1 MNLTA
6 SIKRLLKRKLATTVL
21 VTASL
26 AAFATLGDGGRK
38 DASLKGYK
46 ANPKNFSLRSN
57 YQFRAN
63 NLFSA
68 KPTRLGTLDNPVVTH
83 QKGNSTYIMPLKKK
97 VLLDKVK
104 FNPAH

>member
-6 SIKRLLKRKLATTVL
+6 SIKRLLKIKLVTIVM

-26 AAFATLGDGGRK
+26 AAFAALGDGGRK
-38 DASLKGYK
+38 EASLKDFK
-46 ANPKNFSLRSN
+46 ANPKSFSLRSN
-57 YQFRAN
+57 YQFRGN
-63 NLFSA
+63 NLFST
-68 KPTRLGTLDNPVVTH
+68 KSTKFVTLDNTVVTY

-104 FNPAH
+104 FNPSH